1 MQLLYLYIQEHH
13 SLGGQ
18 NINFGGP
25 LRFSYDPYQRSLNVS
40 ENPQHLEGFFQTS
53 AVLPADAII
62 NNVSAVIGQ
71 NGTGKTSVLNFIKEE
86 LSGGIIGLRSPILL
100 AARRSDG
107 QIILYRC
114 SDIPLQ
120 GGNSADFGVEL
131 STLALE
137 EQGEY
142 TSRAY
147 KDEENL
153 PFLTDTSF
161 ISFSNVF
168 DGRTSKVGSG
178 LRDISTDYL
187 VSAERYYETTMRIQ
201 KIDEGSEL
209 ETFRFNETERQID
222 FINFFRLK
230 DIIPFKLPEKLT
242 VSSKRQFT
250 HHNYL
255 DHSKEKSALQRNQL
269 KPIADRIVA
278 CLKAMKISEEGYR
291 GWMVSFFHVQSLLN
305 FLQEMSFD
313 IKVPFGDM
321 KFTADQPDFSSYSLK
336 EINTYLTDTLK
347 KLSESDKS
355 LLPLKDMSVAIADLN
370 RYIDVHAT
378 GDEVQMQKEGRSFEL
393 KIDNEQFAKF
403 YSCYKKTYKHRP
415 YLSFDWRS
423 ISSGEKAFLNI
434 YSRFF
439 SLSDSQ
445 TRFNDG
451 RLLKNVVILID
462 EGDLY
467 LHPEWQ
473 RRFVFLLCEFLTK
486 CYASQDGTER
496 SIQVIFT
503 SNSPIPVSDLP
514 NGNVIFLQTQNGK
527 TLAKDSLEDKKQT
540 FGANIHTLL
549 SDGFFLSHGLMGEF
563 AKHKINSIIEMLQ
576 GNREEVIK
584 KRLTIEKNISLIGEP
599 LIRTKL
605 VQMFTEKLQMNMMD
619 VNDRLSILE
628 SEIKILKAQQNKD

>member
-18 NINFGGP
+18 NLNFGGP
-25 LRFSYDPYQRSLNVS
+25 LRFSFDQHQRSLTVS
-40 ENPQHLEGFFQTS
+40 ENPQHVEGFFQTS
-53 AVLPADAII
+53 GVISGDAII
-62 NNVSAVIGQ
+62 NNVSAIIGQ

-86 LSGGIIGLRSPILL
+86 LSGGISGLRLPILL

-107 QIILYRC
+107 HIVLYRC
-114 SDIPLQ
+114 SDIVLL
-120 GGNSADFGVEL
+120 GGNFADFGVEL
-131 STLALE
+131 STLLLE

-147 KDEENL
+147 EEEENL

-168 DGRTSKVGSG
+168 DGRASVVGSG

-187 VSAERYYETTMRIQ
+187 LSAERYYETTMRIQ
-201 KIDEGSEL
+201 KTDEGSEL

-250 HHNYL
+250 HLNYL
-255 DHSKEKSALQRNQL
+255 DHSKEKSALQRNKL

-278 CLKAMKISEEGYR
+278 CLKAMEMGEEGFR
-291 GWMVSFFHVQSLLN
+291 EWMVSFFYVQSLLN
-305 FLQEMSFD
+305 FLQEMSFQ
-313 IKVPFGDM
+313 IKEPLSNRRFNIDR
-321 KFTADQPDFSSYSLK
+321 PDFTSYSLK
-336 EINTYLTDTLK
+336 EINTYLIDELK
-347 KLSESDKS
+347 RLSQDDKR
-355 LLPLKDMSVAIADLN
+355 LLPLHDMAIAIADLN
-370 RYIDVHAT
+370 RFIEVHAT
-378 GDEVQMQKEGRSFEL
+378 GEELQQLKEGRSFEL
-393 KIDNEQFAKF
+393 QIGNEQFGKF

-439 SLSDSQ
+439 SLSDLQ

-451 RLLKNVVILID
+451 RLAKNVVILID

-486 CYASQDGTER
+486 CYASQDGFER

-514 NGNVIFLQTQNGK
+514 NGNVIFLQKQNGK
-527 TLAKDSLEDKKQT
+527 TIAKDSLEDKKQT

-584 KRLTIEKNISLIGEP
+584 NRLTIEKNISLIGEP

-619 VNDRLSILE
+619 VNERLSVLE
-628 SEIKILKAQQNKD
+628 SEIKTLKAQQNKG